1 MLTVLDTLRPISTPE
16 GIELTLRL
24 AGPTPRAVAWVIDFF
39 LRLVALGLFSLVL
52 MPLGGL
58 GIGLWLIAWF
68 FLEWLFPA
76 VCEVRLNGATPGKKL
91 MGLQV
96 VHDDGTPVGW
106 NAALTRNL
114 LRAVDFLPVLY
125 GLGLLSMLVNR
136 DFKRLGD
143 LVAGTL
149 VVYRDAARRTSGI
162 APAPPLPPPVALA
175 LADQRAVL
183 DFCERAPSLTTE
195 RAEELAEIATPL
207 VGNAHGALA
216 FARMQQIANY
226 LIGRQAR

>member
-1 MLTVLDTLRPISTPE
+1 MLDTLRPISTPE

-24 AGPTPRAVAWVIDFF
+24 AGPAPRAVAWVIDLF
-39 LRLVALGLFSLVL
+39 LRLIALGLLSLVL

-58 GIGLWLIAWF
+58 GTGLWLMTWF

-76 VCEVRLNGATPGKKL
+76 VCEVRFDGATPGKKM
-91 MGLQV
+91 MGLEV

-114 LRAVDFLPVLY
+114 LRAVDFLPLLY
-125 GLGLLSMLVNR
+125 GMGLMSMLINR

-149 VVYRDAARRTSGI
+149 VVYRAAPRRTTGI
-162 APAPPLPPPVALA
+162 AKAPPLAPPVALA

-183 DFCERAPSLTTE
+183 DFCERAASLTAE

-207 VGNAHGALA
+207 VGNAHGAPALT
-216 FARMQQIANY
+216 RMMQIANY
-226 LIGRQAR
+226 LLGRTAR

>member
-1 MLTVLDTLRPISTPE
+1 MLDTVRPIATPE

-24 AGPTPRAVAWVIDFF
+24 AGPAVRAAAWAFDLV
-39 LRLVALGLFSLVL
+39 LRVLALGVLSLIV

-58 GIGLWLIAWF
+58 GMGLWLIAAF

-76 VCEVRLNGATPGKKL
+76 VCEVMYSGATPGKKF

-114 LRAVDFLPVLY
+114 LRFVDFLPLLY
-125 GLGLLSMLVNR
+125 GIGLVAMLINR

-149 VVYRDAARRTSGI
+149 VIYRDAPRKPAGI
-162 APAPPLPPPVALA
+162 ALAPPLAPPVALA

-183 DFCERAPSLTTE
+183 DFGERAASLTPE
-195 RAEELAEIATPL
+195 RAAELAEIATRL
-207 VGNAHGALA
+207 VGNSLGEHAS
-216 FARMQQIANY
+216 ARLLQIANY
-226 LIGRQAR
+226 LIGRKAR

>member
-1 MLTVLDTLRPISTPE
+1 MLDTLRSISTPE

-24 AGPTPRAVAWVIDFF
+24 AGPAPRAAAWVIDFF

-58 GIGLWLIAWF
+58 GMGLWLITWF

-76 VCEVRLNGATPGKKL
+76 VCEVRLDGATPGKKM

-114 LRAVDFLPVLY
+114 LRAVDFPACAMR
-125 GLGLLSMLVNR
+125 LGLVAMLVNR

-149 VVYRDAARRTSGI
+149 VIYRAAPRRTSGI

-183 DFCERAPSLTTE
+183 DFCERAASLTAE

-216 FARMQQIANY
+216 LARMQQIANY
-226 LIGRQAR
+226 LIGRQVR